1 MKTSLIIPIAL
12 YGAAFG
18 IGAQAATWYVAP
30 NGSDGNSCTS
40 SASPCLS
47 VNGAYQKASG
57 GDTIQMAGG
66 TYGAQNMNSKA
77 PASDIIVQP
86 ASSATVT
93 LGDLTINGATHL
105 EFRNMS
111 TSGFSVHMNSNFIT
125 LRNVPVNGWLGYD
138 GGSNITMIGGSVGP
152 VVDAHP
158 QIAPGNGWQGQGVN
172 YVFDGV
178 LFHDVTRSSSAVHTE
193 CLQVAGTTNMIIRN
207 SRFHHCDVF
216 DLSFTEYNNSG
227 KVTNLLLE
235 NNFFD
240 AATDGGY
247 FAVNLSQ
254 FSGGK
259 AWYNSSAQA
268 WVIQGTNPAPMG
280 IIANNIMGGVLDGNT
295 GGCSSNA
302 TYQYNVFQG
311 AKCASSD
318 ANTVAGFLNTLTS
331 DLHLLLGSIAID
343 FVPTSVG
350 YPATDIDGKPRPI
363 GSKVDAGASEYGT
376 ATSSAPNPPTQMQA
390 TVQ

>member
-1 MKTSLIIPIAL
+1 
-12 YGAAFG
+12 
-18 IGAQAATWYVAP
+18 
-30 NGSDGNSCTS
+30 
-40 SASPCLS
+40 
-47 VNGAYQKASG
+47 
-57 GDTIQMAGG
+57 
-66 TYGAQNMNSKA
+66 
-77 PASDIIVQP
+77 
-86 ASSATVT
+86 
-93 LGDLTINGATHL
+93 
-105 EFRNMS
+105 
-111 TSGFSVHMNSNFIT
+111 
-125 LRNVPVNGWLGYD
+125 
-138 GGSNITMIGGSVGP
+138 
-152 VVDAHP
+152 
-158 QIAPGNGWQGQGVN
+158 
-172 YVFDGV
+172 V